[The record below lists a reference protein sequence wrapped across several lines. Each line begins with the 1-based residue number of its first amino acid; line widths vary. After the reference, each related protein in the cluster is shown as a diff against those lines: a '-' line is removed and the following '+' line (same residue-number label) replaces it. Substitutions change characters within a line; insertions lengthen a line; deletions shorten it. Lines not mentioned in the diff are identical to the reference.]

1 MSVLPRT
8 CGLLLVAA
16 VATILVSAPA
26 NTQNDDGWRTI
37 EFETS
42 EVTTP
47 DVAVSPDGEWLIFTM
62 LGHLFRLPVEG
73 GDAEQLTF
81 GPYYDTNPV
90 FSPDGLR
97 VAFVSDRDGSEG
109 NVFVVDL
116 STGAITQVTQEP
128 WAARPTWTPDGR
140 GIVYLRMV
148 REVLGLTPLP
158 RHSLPDLVSAQVRRV
173 ALSGGAPE
181 TLTDEPRVIGSVFHL
196 VDGRVAWAVIEFEI
210 DEATV
215 HVSTRI
221 EIMNADGAVTHLAV
235 LTGFAAPV
243 IPSPTGDG
251 FYYRRFEPV
260 LQPMWHT
267 RPTDDDLGFLSL
279 QDGAEQRLMTLSLH
293 RGWAPRFAVTADGT
307 NLYLGSRG
315 RIWKM
320 ALPSGVR
327 EPIVFSATVRH
338 DLKDP
343 VTPPKVA
350 FLAGDSVKPR
360 SILEPRM
367 SPDGSTLVFGAAGHL
382 WRQSLDGGEAQRLF
396 EGSALERAPAF
407 SPDGRQLAF
416 VRTERGQEEVRILD
430 FDSGVVRTVTSGL
443 DYWGLGWGPDGKR
456 LIYVE
461 RARSGN
467 RIVEFDV
474 RSAVTKKLVDVRWG
488 TFSRPHFSND
498 GQSIFFSDGSTG
510 GADGTSTFYRLSLE
524 EEDAEPM
531 PVGTRELN
539 LVGLPNRWDP

>member
-1 MSVLPRT
+1 MNHPCPIRFALVLATLVLPNT
-8 CGLLLVAA
+8 AA
-16 VATILVSAPA
+16 A
-26 NTQNDDGWRTI
+26 QDDGWRTI

-73 GDAEQLTF
+73 GTAEQLTF
-81 GPYYDTNPV
+81 GPYYDTDPV
-90 FSPDGLR
+90 FSPDGVR

-128 WAARPTWTPDGR
+128 WAARPTWTPDGG

-158 RHSLPDLVSAQVRRV
+158 RHSLPNLVSAQVRRV

-196 VDGRVAWAVIEFEI
+196 VDGRVGWAVIELDI
-210 DEATV
+210 DEETIRA
-215 HVSTRI
+215 STRI

-235 LTGFAAPV
+235 LTGYAAPV

-260 LQPMWHT
+260 LPWHRRT
-267 RPTDDDLGFLSL
+267 TDDDLGFLSL
-279 QDGAEQRLMTLSLH
+279 QDGAEQRLMTLSPH
-293 RGWAPRFAVTADGT
+293 RGWAPRFAVTADGAS
-307 NLYLGSRG
+307 LYMGAAG

-327 EPIVFSATVRH
+327 EPIEFSATVRH

-343 VTPPKVA
+343 VTPQKVA
-350 FLAGDSVKPR
+350 LLRGDSVKPR

-382 WRQSLDGGEAQRLF
+382 W
-396 EGSALERAPAF
+396 
-407 SPDGRQLAF
+407 
-416 VRTERGQEEVRILD
+416 
-430 FDSGVVRTVTSGL
+430 
-443 DYWGLGWGPDGKR
+443 
-456 LIYVE
+456 
-461 RARSGN
+461 
-467 RIVEFDV
+467 
-474 RSAVTKKLVDVRWG
+474 
-488 TFSRPHFSND
+488 
-498 GQSIFFSDGSTG
+498 
-510 GADGTSTFYRLSLE
+510 GASH
-524 EEDAEPM
+524 
-531 PVGTRELN
+531 
-539 LVGLPNRWDP
+539 